1 MNLATIT
8 DPNPIRMDADGT
20 ARIGNTRV
28 RLASV
33 LYHHR
38 QGATPEEIHEIFPSI
53 SLADVYAAIA
63 YYLNHQAEV
72 DAYLGASETEAERI
86 RREVES
92 RPETKALREKL
103 RARRP

>member
-1 MNLATIT
+1 MSLAAIT
-8 DPNPIRMDADGT
+8 DPNPVRMDADGT
-20 ARIGNTRV
+20 ARIGSTRV

-38 QGATPEEIHEIFPSI
+38 HGATPEEIQKRFPSI

-63 YYLNHQAEV
+63 YYLHHQVEV
-72 DAYLGASETEAERI
+72 DAYLADSEEEAERI
-86 RREVES
+86 RREIES